1 MEKIRNG
8 LNKYFKIQERG
19 SSITKEVLG
28 GLTIFL
34 AMVYILPVNAGIL
47 SSDGTGLTFGGVFAA
62 TAIAAG
68 ISSIIMGVVANYP
81 VGLASGMGVN
91 AIFVYTGV
99 YALGFTGYEAL
110 GAVFVSGV
118 LFLAISLTGIREAV
132 INAIPKN
139 LKLSIGAGIGFF
151 IAFIG
156 FQHAGIVVG
165 SGATLVTLGD
175 LSQPTVLLAL
185 GGVFLVFLLYAI
197 NKRVSHYAVIISIL
211 AVGFVGVGLGMI
223 FPELADVMPSL
234 TNDSAGSLSDMKMVF
249 GKAITSLP
257 SLLSNPMAYA
267 LIFSLLFV
275 DFFDTSGTL
284 VAVGHD
290 ANLFDKD
297 GRLVNG
303 DKALLADAIG
313 TVAGSI
319 VGTSTVTSFI
329 ESSTG
334 IKQGSRTGLTA
345 VVVGVLFLLSLLIYP
360 AFGFVSSV
368 KANQLEPVTALALI
382 YVGAL
387 MIGQLKNIDWD
398 DQIIVAVAFITIMVM
413 ILAYSISDGIA
424 FGFVFYTV
432 MMLFSKRKKELN
444 WILYVLTILFVIHY
458 IIKFVVIGV

>member
-1 MEKIRNG
+1 VEKIRNG